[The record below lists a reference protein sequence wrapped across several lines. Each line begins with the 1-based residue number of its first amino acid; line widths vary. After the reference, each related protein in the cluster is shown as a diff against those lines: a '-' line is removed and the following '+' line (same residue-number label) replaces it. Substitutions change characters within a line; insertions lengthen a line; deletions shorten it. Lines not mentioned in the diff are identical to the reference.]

1 MSDTTVPLARPWSLR
16 SVGIPLLL
24 AFSLVYSLAAI
35 VSTYSTFNHTSDEGA
50 HIAAGVELLD
60 AGTYDT
66 ETKHP
71 PIARIAVGL
80 GPWLLG
86 ADSRPE
92 NVGKIFREGN
102 RILYETGDYWQI
114 LTAGRLGNLPFF
126 LLVLLATWMI
136 ARRLF
141 GPEAAACSVFF
152 AATTPVLL
160 GNAAVATLDVAP
172 VAFVLLALYA
182 FLNWLD
188 EPSSGNSVWL
198 GLLSAAAILSK
209 FSALPFL
216 IVTFTA
222 ILLWRYWHGRRSE
235 APSAFLT
242 GDHFMHIRLLIGTG
256 FLVAWIS
263 YGFKL
268 TPLVDSDPAEGP
280 GGLVQSIA
288 HAEIFPS
295 FLKRIPVGL
304 MEMIGFAK
312 VGHPTFFLGETG
324 PGGWPHYY
332 IVGLLVR
339 TPLPLLGLGLA
350 GFVMMVR
357 TGIRNADYAA
367 AMPAIAFGAI
377 ITFVSLTS
385 SINIGVRH
393 ILIAYPLLAIGAG
406 YAVVRICS
414 LSRLRLP
421 AAAAALLLVAWQFA
435 ACLYS
440 HPDYSSHFNMLAGKH
455 PEHILVNADLD
466 WGQDLERLV
475 AELRERGVT
484 SISLDFQGGADPSRH
499 DIPGFKVLKPGEPVT
514 GWVGVSLFHRV
525 WYHEG
530 YAWLKK
536 YEPVTRVG
544 KTIDL
549 YYIPETA
556 AD

>member
-1 MSDTTVPLARPWSLR
+1 
-16 SVGIPLLL
+16 
-24 AFSLVYSLAAI
+24 
-35 VSTYSTFNHTSDEGA
+35 
-50 HIAAGVELLD
+50 
-60 AGTYDT
+60 
-66 ETKHP
+66 
-71 PIARIAVGL
+71 
-80 GPWLLG
+80 
-86 ADSRPE
+86 
-92 NVGKIFREGN
+92 
-102 RILYETGDYWQI
+102 
-114 LTAGRLGNLPFF
+114 
-126 LLVLLATWMI
+126 
-136 ARRLF
+136 
-141 GPEAAACSVFF
+141 
-152 AATTPVLL
+152 
-160 GNAAVATLDVAP
+160 
-172 VAFVLLALYA
+172 
-182 FLNWLD
+182 
-188 EPSSGNSVWL
+188 
-198 GLLSAAAILSK
+198 
-209 FSALPFL
+209 
-216 IVTFTA
+216 
-222 ILLWRYWHGRRSE
+222 
-235 APSAFLT
+235 
-242 GDHFMHIRLLIGTG
+242 
-256 FLVAWIS
+256 
-263 YGFKL
+263 
-268 TPLVDSDPAEGP
+268 
-280 GGLVQSIA
+280 LVQSIA
-288 HAEIFPS
+288 HAQIFPS